1 MRDPNLFKT
10 GWGNACLGE
19 PEDAVALRV
28 DGLESERFTDIH
40 FVGGA
45 RPHGL
50 PNSSGSAEYAMGG
63 TEAVHRPMKIAIG
76 CDQNAVELKE
86 QLEAFI
92 TGLGHVCVDFGGDD
106 PSYANTASVV
116 EAPRIAHERGAITI
130 GITASAKSPLLKY
143 CSYALSTGTVDETDT
158 GDMITRCIAE
168 QTVLE
173 TFYLCAV
180 DDDGKDL
187 EEVKKQGAK
196 AIEQMTKQDGGTKA

>member
-1 MRDPNLFKT
+1 M
-10 GWGNACLGE
+10 E
-19 PEDAVALRV
+19 
-28 DGLESERFTDIH
+28 
-40 FVGGA
+40 
-45 RPHGL
+45 
-50 PNSSGSAEYAMGG
+50 G
-63 TEAVHRPMKIAIG
+63 TEAVHRQLMRKKAGARLVMIG
-76 CDQNAVELKE
+76 HSERRHTFYKTNAQEEKRYVARLTTDF
-86 QLEAFI
+86 AFCSAW
-92 TGLGHVCVDFGGDD
+92 GSKWRSG
-106 PSYANTASVV
+106 STASGTRCCACSWKSGFIRRVALAVSHTARSKSVV
-116 EAPRIAHERGAITI
+116 EALRIAHERGAITI

-143 CSYALSTGTVDETDT
+143 CSYALSTGTVNETDT